1 MRRFALLL
9 YPLVAILAFSAA
21 CIIFPD
27 PGDDEGW
34 RRIPERDGTAP
45 RETRTEPS
53 VRPASGTEFR
63 ETRDLRKGGTLSLEN
78 DFGDVVI
85 TGWDRGTV
93 DIAAA
98 SSGASSGSI
107 ARISS
112 ARRYSPDVE
121 VRETGGGLMVRTRT
135 FEGTGTPPA
144 VDYRVRV
151 PDSVVLTG
159 IRLSEGDLTVSD
171 VFGKLEASVDQGGLL
186 VENFS
191 GAVDVTVGTGD
202 ADVEVLDLREED
214 TISITCRRGNIVLRL
229 ESGVGAI
236 VEADAPRGRV
246 RSDFDL
252 GVELP
257 AATVKGWIGE
267 GGPNI
272 ILRAP
277 NGRVE
282 IVKIKLIGR
291 DAPGAPGL

>member
-1 MRRFALLL
+1 MRKPALMLS
-9 YPLVAILAFSAA
+9 PLVAILVFSAA
-21 CIIFPD
+21 CILFPD

-34 RRIPERDGTAP
+34 RRIPERDGTPP
-45 RETRTEPS
+45 RETRTEPAA
-53 VRPASGTEFR
+53 RPAGGTEFR
-63 ETRDLRKGGTLSLEN
+63 ETLDLRKGGTLSLEN
-78 DFGDVVI
+78 DFGNVAI
-85 TGWDRGTV
+85 TGWDRDTV
-93 DIAAA
+93 DIAASA
-98 SSGASSGSI
+98 SGTDRGTI
-107 ARISS
+107 ARTSS
-112 ARRYSPDVE
+112 ARRYAPDVE

-214 TISITCRRGNIVLRL
+214 TITITCRRGNIVLRL
-229 ESGVGAI
+229 EAGVGAI

-277 NGRVE
+277 NGRIE
-282 IVKIKLIGR
+282 LVKIKAIGR
-291 DAPGAPGL
+291 DASGVPGR

>member
-1 MRRFALLL
+1 MRKSGLMLS
-9 YPLVAILAFSAA
+9 PLVAVLVFSAA

-45 RETRTEPS
+45 RETRTEPAA
-53 VRPASGTEFR
+53 RPAGGTEFR
-63 ETRDLRKGGTLSLEN
+63 ETLDLRKGGTLSLEN
-78 DFGDVVI
+78 DFGNVEI
-85 TGWDRGTV
+85 AGWDRDTV

-98 SSGASSGSI
+98 AAVASTGGI
-107 ARISS
+107 ARTSS
-112 ARRYSPDVE
+112 YRRYVPDVE

-171 VFGKLEASVDQGGLL
+171 VFGKLEASVDQGDLL
-186 VENFS
+186 VKNFS

-214 TISITCRRGNIVLRL
+214 AITITCRRGNIVLRL

-257 AATVKGWIGE
+257 APTVKGWIGE

-282 IVKIKLIGR
+282 IIKIKAIGR
-291 DAPGAPGL
+291 DASEAPGR

>member
-1 MRRFALLL
+1 MSRSGGR
-9 YPLVAILAFSAA
+9 AA
-21 CIIFPD
+21 GSWSGPAPSRA
-27 PGDDEGW
+27 PG
-34 RRIPERDGTAP
+34 RAC
-45 RETRTEPS
+45 
-53 VRPASGTEFR
+53 
-63 ETRDLRKGGTLSLEN
+63 
-78 DFGDVVI
+78 
-85 TGWDRGTV
+85 
-93 DIAAA
+93 
-98 SSGASSGSI
+98 
-107 ARISS
+107 
-112 ARRYSPDVE
+112 
-121 VRETGGGLMVRTRT
+121 GGLPGPLT
-135 FEGTGTPPA
+135 
-144 VDYRVRV
+144 
-151 PDSVVLTG
+151 DSVVLTG

-171 VFGKLEASVDQGGLL
+171 IFGKLEASVDQGGLL

-214 TISITCRRGNIVLRL
+214 TITITSRRGDIVLRL

-282 IVKIKLIGR
+282 IVKIKATARTLPR
-291 DAPGAPGL
+291 APGGKAKPWTTCGSKMSGTGIPKRRRKASGASRRPCSPSWPPLRPYIISCS